1 MKIVIKWLKK
11 ELKLNKWVIDQDT
24 TYVGIYTSLRYL
36 KVLLGKSVGEFQWLL
51 KNVGIED

>member
-24 TYVGIYTSLRYL
+24 TYVGIYTSLMYL